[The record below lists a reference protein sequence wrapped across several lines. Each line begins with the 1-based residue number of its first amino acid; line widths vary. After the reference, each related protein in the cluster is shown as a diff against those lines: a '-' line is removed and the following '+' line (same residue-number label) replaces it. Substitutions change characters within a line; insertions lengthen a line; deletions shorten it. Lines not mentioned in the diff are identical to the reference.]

1 MTKDGKDT
9 AMSME
14 EQIVQLK
21 AQLAHA
27 QRLTALGELL
37 GTTTHEFN
45 NVLMTVINYAK
56 MGLRHTDEATRT
68 KALERI
74 LTAGERA
81 NKISSTILSVARNR
95 SHGMEPTNLVSL
107 TEDTLVLL
115 ERELRKYRISVEK
128 QFDEVP
134 DCWAN
139 GNQIQQV
146 LMNLMIN
153 ARQAMPNGGRLM
165 IAIRPGPE
173 SVEISLRDTGGGIPP
188 DQLPKIFDSFYS
200 TKDGPDESGKG
211 GTGLGL
217 SACKD
222 IIEAH
227 RGRVRVESSVGKG
240 TAFTIRL
247 PLVPTRPPQPAFAKT
262 APQAT
267 TASANTMSPSGEPH
281 APSS

>member
-1 MTKDGKDT
+1 MTMDGKEP
-9 AMSME
+9 ALSSE
-14 EQIVQLK
+14 EQIKQLK
-21 AQLAHA
+21 SQLAHA

-56 MGLRHTDEATRT
+56 LGLRNTDDASRN
-68 KALERI
+68 KAFERI
-74 LTAGERA
+74 LAAGQRA

-95 SHGMEPTNLVSL
+95 SHGMEATDLVAL

-115 ERELRKYRISVEK
+115 ERELRKYRIAVEK
-128 QFDEVP
+128 KYEDVKP
-134 DCWAN
+134 CWAN

-146 LMNLMIN
+146 LLNLLTN
-153 ARQAMPNGGRLM
+153 ARQAMPDGGRVL
-165 IAIRPGPE
+165 IWIRPAAKADAIDMT
-173 SVEISLRDTGGGIPP
+173 VRDTGAGIPP
-188 DQLPKIFDSFYS
+188 EKLPKIFDSFFT

-222 IIEAH
+222 IIEGH
-227 RGRVRVESSVGKG
+227 RGKVRVESTVGKG

-247 PLVPTRPPQPAFAKT
+247 PL
-262 APQAT
+262 
-267 TASANTMSPSGEPH
+267 
-281 APSS
+281 APSRISEPAMAPTETADPSLTFGAANAQSS

>member
-1 MTKDGKDT
+1 MTMDGKEPALT
-9 AMSME
+9 SE
-14 EQIVQLK
+14 EQIKQLK
-21 AQLAHA
+21 LQLAHA

-56 MGLRHTDEATRT
+56 LGLRNTDDASRN
-68 KALERI
+68 KAFERI
-74 LTAGERA
+74 LAAGQRA

-95 SHGMEPTNLVSL
+95 SQGMEATDLVAL

-115 ERELRKYRISVEK
+115 ERELRKYRIAVEK
-128 QFDEVP
+128 KYEDVKL
-134 DCWAN
+134 CWAN

-146 LMNLMIN
+146 LLNLLTN
-153 ARQAMPNGGRLM
+153 ARQAMPEGGRVL
-165 IAIRPGPE
+165 IWIRPAAKADAIDMT
-173 SVEISLRDTGGGIPP
+173 VRDTGAGIPSEK
-188 DQLPKIFDSFYS
+188 LPKIFDSFFT

-222 IIEAH
+222 IIEGH
-227 RGRVRVESSVGKG
+227 RGKVRVESTVGKG

-247 PLVPTRPPQPAFAKT
+247 PL
-262 APQAT
+262 
-267 TASANTMSPSGEPH
+267 
-281 APSS
+281 APSRTSEPAMAPTETTDPSLTPGAANAQSS